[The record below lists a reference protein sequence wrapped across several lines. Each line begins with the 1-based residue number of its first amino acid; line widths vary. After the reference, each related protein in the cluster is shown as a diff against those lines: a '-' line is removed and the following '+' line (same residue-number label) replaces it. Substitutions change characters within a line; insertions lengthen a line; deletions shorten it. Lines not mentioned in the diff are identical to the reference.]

1 MSYRKIYGEEIQ
13 QKVGS
18 IKHCPSKAHL
28 VDGFYEMVPDPITK
42 EKILTIDANE
52 GSVNK
57 DLVNIPTSKEGSND
71 GCYALKPHG
80 ELACE
85 KDHYMGID
93 YYISGTRHN
102 ICHKDPVQTYF
113 SAMFDDPN
121 TLTRFFKLLI
131 GAIIILLVTTIFGCC
146 YEFWLRY
153 GNSINCLYYFSK
165 ECKNISEK
173 RDGKVSLLDYL
184 YPKSICVFP
193 YQKADKRSQSGG
205 SKNKNIMKGGEVK
218 EGFNS
223 NSLEFKNVNGN
234 NTKCITLEENIDES
248 NNRRFPYNLA
258 DYVHDSDSYNI
269 IKIPIKF
276 FSFTFLYCVLL
287 TRVFLNWTLSTLS
300 TKYQNNV
307 KSSATLSNIV
317 FLLLCGLLLPYSP
330 FAILGFI
337 LFIITAIMSIAT
349 IFSIILCF
357 KRDLLGS
364 VFPFLK
370 IDNCRTNDGQDL
382 NDYYDVFNSIKNN
395 YFYSINKETLS
406 GAIVPLIILFIY
418 AMITLSISMGTATN
432 HANNQSTN
440 ALTTFITVCGIT
452 FLVGGVFYILSKLF
466 SKYKDNKIIAP
477 LITLFKAINEGFLN
491 LFLFF
496 NLIFISVLG
505 FFGLI
510 LGNMFANVYMTLS
523 TLFNF
528 FYIPISQPLE
538 FFDIMK
544 DHADL
549 LTILFCIGV
558 IGSAGFAFDKNTTG
572 VMSGILVVLILYKI
586 SKGLKAK

>member
-18 IKHCPSKAHL
+18 IKHCPSKANL
-28 VDGFYEMVPDPITK
+28 VDGFYKMVPDPITK
-42 EKILTIDANE
+42 TKILTIDAS
-52 GSVNK
+52 GAMNK
-57 DLVNIPTSKEGSND
+57 DLTNIPRNKENSDG
-71 GCYALKPHG
+71 GCYALIPKG
-80 ELACE
+80 ELACDPT
-85 KDHYMGID
+85 DHYMGID
-93 YYISGTRHN
+93 YNIDGERHN
-102 ICHKDPVQTYF
+102 ICHKEPVQTYF

-276 FSFTFLYCVLL
+276 FSFTFLYCVLF
-287 TRVFLNWTLSTLS
+287 TRAFLNWTLSTLS

-317 FLLLCGLLLPYSP
+317 FLLLCGLLIPSSP

-337 LFIITAIMSIAT
+337 LFIITAIMSIST
-349 IFSIILCF
+349 IFSIILCIN
-357 KRDLLGS
+357 RDLLGS

-370 IDNCRTNDGQDL
+370 IDKCITNDDQVL
-382 NDYYDVFNSIKNN
+382 KDYYDVFNSIKNN
-395 YFYSINKETLS
+395 YFYSISKKDGIYS
-406 GAIVPLIILFIY
+406 GAIVPCIILFIF
-418 AMITLSISMGTATN
+418 AIISLSISADN
-432 HANNQSTN
+432 ESTN
-440 ALTTFITVCGIT
+440 ALNGFIIFCYWTFI
-452 FLVGGVFYILSKLF
+452 GVAVSSLLLKLF
-466 SKYKDNKIIAP
+466 SKYKDNIIIAS
-477 LITLFKAINEGFLN
+477 LITFSKAVNDG
-491 LFLFF
+491 FF
-496 NLIFISVLG
+496 NIFLLINLLFISVLG

-528 FYIPISQPLE
+528 FYIPITNPLE

-558 IGSAGFAFDKNTTG
+558 IGSVGFAFDRNTTG
-572 VMSGILVVLILYKI
+572 VMSGILVILILYKI

>member
-1 MSYRKIYGEEIQ
+1 MSYRKIYGEEIE

-18 IKHCPSKAHL
+18 IEHCPSKANL
-28 VDGFYEMVPDPITK
+28 VDGFYKMVPDPITK
-42 EKILTIDANE
+42 EKILTIDAS
-52 GSVNK
+52 GIMNK
-57 DLVNIPTSKEGSND
+57 DLTNIPRNKEDSKD
-71 GCYALKPHG
+71 GCYALKPRG

-93 YYISGTRHN
+93 YYISGTRYN
-102 ICHKDPVQTYF
+102 ICHKEPVQTYF

-173 RDGKVSLLDYL
+173 LDGKVSLLDYL

-193 YQKADKRSQSGG
+193 YQKAIKKTQSGG
-205 SKNKNIMKGGEVK
+205 SKKNYIMKGGEVK

-258 DYVHDSDSYNI
+258 DYVHDSDSYSI

-287 TRVFLNWTLSTLS
+287 TRAFLNWTLSTLS
-300 TKYQNNV
+300 TKFQNNV

-330 FAILGFI
+330 FAILGFV
-337 LFIITAIMSIAT
+337 LFIISVIMSIAT

-357 KRDLLGS
+357 KRNLLGS

-370 IDNCRTNDGQDL
+370 IDNCKTNDGQDL
-382 NDYYDVFNSIKNN
+382 NDYYDVFNSKNN
-395 YFYSINKETLS
+395 YFYSINKETFS
-406 GAIVPLIILFIY
+406 GAIVPVIFLFIF
-418 AMITLSISMGTATN
+418 AMITLSISADP
-432 HANNQSTN
+432 NNQSTN
-440 ALTTFITVCGIT
+440 ALTTFINVCGIT

-477 LITLFKAINEGFLN
+477 LITFFKAINEGFLN

-528 FYIPISQPLE
+528 FYIPITNPLE

-558 IGSAGFAFDKNTTG
+558 IGSASFAFDRNTTG

>member
-1 MSYRKIYGEEIQ
+1 MSYRKIYAEEIQ
-13 QKVGS
+13 QRVGS
-18 IKHCPSKAHL
+18 IEHCPSKANL
-28 VDGFYEMVPDPITK
+28 VDGFYKMVPDPITK
-42 EKILTIDANE
+42 GKILTIDASGTMND
-52 GSVNK
+52 GLK
-57 DLVNIPTSKEGSND
+57 NIPFKSDDNYEG
-71 GCYALKPHG
+71 GCYKVVPEG
-80 ELACE
+80 ELGCDT
-85 KDHYMGID
+85 KDYMGIN
-93 YYISGTRHN
+93 YKIGTTTYN

-205 SKNKNIMKGGEVK
+205 SKKKNIMKGGEVK

-223 NSLEFKNVNGN
+223 NSLEFKDINGN
-234 NTKCITLEENIDES
+234 NTKCITLEDNIDES

-258 DYVHDSDSYNI
+258 DYVYDNDSYNI

-287 TRVFLNWTLSTLS
+287 TRAFLNWTLSNLS
-300 TKYQNNV
+300 IKFQNNV
-307 KSSATLSNIV
+307 KSSAAVSNII

-330 FAILGFI
+330 FAILGFV
-337 LFIITAIMSIAT
+337 LFIISVIMCIASIV
-349 IFSIILCF
+349 SIILCI
-357 KRDLLGS
+357 KRDLLTS
-364 VFPFLK
+364 IFPFLK
-370 IDNCRTNDGQDL
+370 IDKCITNDDQDL
-382 NDYYDVFNSIKNN
+382 KDYYDVLNSIKNN

-406 GAIVPLIILFIY
+406 GAIVPVIFFFIFL
-418 AMITLSISMGTATN
+418 MINISIA
-432 HANNQSTN
+432 ANPDNDSTN
-440 ALTTFITVCGIT
+440 ALNGFLRFCVIT
-452 FLVGGVFYILSKLF
+452 FLVGGLLYLLSKIF
-466 SKYKDNKIIAP
+466 SKYKDNKIIGP
-477 LITLFKAINEGFLN
+477 LINFLKAINEGFLN
-491 LFLFF
+491 IILVF
-496 NLIFISVLG
+496 NLIFITIFA
-505 FFGLI
+505 FFGSI
-510 LGNMFANVYMTLS
+510 LGNMFANAYMTLS

-528 FYIPISQPLE
+528 FYIPLTNPLE
-538 FFDIMK
+538 FLDIMK
-544 DHADL
+544 DHGDL

-558 IGSAGFAFDKNTTG
+558 IGSASFAFDKNTLG
-572 VMSGILVVLILYKI
+572 VMSGILVILILYKLN
-586 SKGLKAK
+586 KGLKAK

>member
-18 IKHCPSKAHL
+18 IKHCPSKANL
-28 VDGFYEMVPDPITK
+28 VDGFYKMVPDPITK
-42 EKILTIDANE
+42 TKILTIDAS
-52 GSVNK
+52 GAMNK
-57 DLVNIPTSKEGSND
+57 DLTNIPRNKENSDG
-71 GCYALKPHG
+71 GCYALIPKG
-80 ELACE
+80 ELACDPT
-85 KDHYMGID
+85 DHYMGID
-93 YYISGTRHN
+93 YNIDGERHN
-102 ICHKDPVQTYF
+102 ICHKEPVQTYF

-276 FSFTFLYCVLL
+276 FSFTFLYCVLF
-287 TRVFLNWTLSTLS
+287 TRAFLNWTLSTLS

-317 FLLLCGLLLPYSP
+317 FLL
-330 FAILGFI
+330 
-337 LFIITAIMSIAT
+337 
-349 IFSIILCF
+349 
-357 KRDLLGS
+357 
-364 VFPFLK
+364 
-370 IDNCRTNDGQDL
+370 
-382 NDYYDVFNSIKNN
+382 
-395 YFYSINKETLS
+395 
-406 GAIVPLIILFIY
+406 
-418 AMITLSISMGTATN
+418 
-432 HANNQSTN
+432 
-440 ALTTFITVCGIT
+440 
-452 FLVGGVFYILSKLF
+452 
-466 SKYKDNKIIAP
+466 
-477 LITLFKAINEGFLN
+477 
-491 LFLFF
+491 
-496 NLIFISVLG
+496 
-505 FFGLI
+505 
-510 LGNMFANVYMTLS
+510 
-523 TLFNF
+523 
-528 FYIPISQPLE
+528 
-538 FFDIMK
+538 
-544 DHADL
+544 
-549 LTILFCIGV
+549 
-558 IGSAGFAFDKNTTG
+558 
-572 VMSGILVVLILYKI
+572 
-586 SKGLKAK
+586 

>member
-18 IKHCPSKAHL
+18 IKHCPSKANL
-28 VDGFYEMVPDPITK
+28 VDGFYKMVPDPITK
-42 EKILTIDANE
+42 TKILTIDAS
-52 GSVNK
+52 GAMNK
-57 DLVNIPTSKEGSND
+57 DLTNIPRNKENSDG
-71 GCYALKPHG
+71 GCYALIPKG
-80 ELACE
+80 ELACDPT
-85 KDHYMGID
+85 DHYMGID
-93 YYISGTRHN
+93 YNIDGERHN
-102 ICHKDPVQTYF
+102 ICHKEPVQTYF

-173 RDGKVSLLDYL
+173 LDGKVSLLDYL

-193 YQKADKRSQSGG
+193 YQKAIKKTQSGG
-205 SKNKNIMKGGEVK
+205 FKKNYIMKGGEVK

-269 IKIPIKF
+269 IKIPIKL
-276 FSFTFLYCVLL
+276 FSFTFLYCVLF
-287 TRVFLNWTLSTLS
+287 TRAFLNWTLSTLS

-317 FLLLCGLLLPYSP
+317 FLLLCGLLIPSSP

-337 LFIITAIMSIAT
+337 LFIITAIMSIST
-349 IFSIILCF
+349 IFSIILCIN
-357 KRDLLGS
+357 RDLLGS

-370 IDNCRTNDGQDL
+370 IDKCITNDDQVL
-382 NDYYDVFNSIKNN
+382 KDYYDVFNSIKNN
-395 YFYSINKETLS
+395 YFYSISKKDGIYS
-406 GAIVPLIILFIY
+406 GAIVPCIILFIF
-418 AMITLSISMGTATN
+418 AMISLSISIN
-432 HANNQSTN
+432 PDNESTN
-440 ALTTFITVCGIT
+440 ALNGFIIFCYWTFI
-452 FLVGGVFYILSKLF
+452 GVAVSSLLLKLF
-466 SKYKDNKIIAP
+466 SKYKDNIIIAS
-477 LITLFKAINEGFLN
+477 LITFSKAVNDG
-491 LFLFF
+491 FF
-496 NLIFISVLG
+496 NIFLLINLLFISVLG

-528 FYIPISQPLE
+528 FYIPITNPLE

-558 IGSAGFAFDKNTTG
+558 IGSVGFAFDRNTTG
-572 VMSGILVVLILYKI
+572 VMSGILVILILYKI

>member
-18 IKHCPSKAHL
+18 IKHCPSKANL
-28 VDGFYEMVPDPITK
+28 VDGFYKMVPDPITK
-42 EKILTIDANE
+42 TKILTIDAS
-52 GSVNK
+52 GAMNK
-57 DLVNIPTSKEGSND
+57 DLTNIPRNKENSDG
-71 GCYALKPHG
+71 GCYALIPKG
-80 ELACE
+80 ELACDPT
-85 KDHYMGID
+85 DHYMGID
-93 YYISGTRHN
+93 YNIDGERHN
-102 ICHKDPVQTYF
+102 ICHKEPVQTYF

-173 RDGKVSLLDYL
+173 LDGKVSLLDYL

-193 YQKADKRSQSGG
+193 YQKAIKKTQSGG
-205 SKNKNIMKGGEVK
+205 FKKNYIMKGGEVK

-269 IKIPIKF
+269 IKIPIKL
-276 FSFTFLYCVLL
+276 FSFTFLYCVLF
-287 TRVFLNWTLSTLS
+287 TRAFLNWTLSTLS

-317 FLLLCGLLLPYSP
+317 FLLLCGLLIPSSP

-337 LFIITAIMSIAT
+337 LFIITAIMSIST
-349 IFSIILCF
+349 IFSIILCIN
-357 KRDLLGS
+357 RDLLGS

-370 IDNCRTNDGQDL
+370 IDKCITNDDQVL
-382 NDYYDVFNSIKNN
+382 KDYYDVFNSIKNN
-395 YFYSINKETLS
+395 YFYSISKKDGIYS
-406 GAIVPLIILFIY
+406 GAIVPCIILFIF
-418 AMITLSISMGTATN
+418 AIISLSISADN
-432 HANNQSTN
+432 ESTN
-440 ALTTFITVCGIT
+440 ALNGFIIFCYWTFI
-452 FLVGGVFYILSKLF
+452 GVAVSSLLLKLF
-466 SKYKDNKIIAP
+466 SKYKDNIIIAS
-477 LITLFKAINEGFLN
+477 LITFSKAVNDG
-491 LFLFF
+491 FF
-496 NLIFISVLG
+496 NIFLLINLLFISVLG

-528 FYIPISQPLE
+528 FYIPITNPLE

-558 IGSAGFAFDKNTTG
+558 IGSAGFAFDRNTTG
-572 VMSGILVVLILYKI
+572 VMSGILVILILYKI

>member
-1 MSYRKIYGEEIQ
+1 MSYRKIYAEEIEQ
-13 QKVGS
+13 RVGS
-18 IKHCPSKAHL
+18 IKHCPSKANL
-28 VDGFYEMVPDPITK
+28 VDGFYKMETDPITK
-42 EKILTIDANE
+42 AKTLTIDASGTMND
-52 GSVNK
+52 GLKS
-57 DLVNIPTSKEGSND
+57 IPKSKEDSND
-71 GCYALKPHG
+71 GCYAVTPQYGDIGCDPK
-80 ELACE
+80 E
-85 KDHYMGID
+85 HYMGIN
-93 YYISGTRHN
+93 YKIGTKRYN
-102 ICHKDPVQTYF
+102 ICHKEPVQTLF
-113 SAMFDDPN
+113 SGILDDPN
-121 TLTRFFKLLI
+121 ILTRFFKLLI

-205 SKNKNIMKGGEVK
+205 TKKKNIMKGGEVK

-234 NTKCITLEENIDES
+234 NTKCITLEDNIDES

-276 FSFTFLYCVLL
+276 FSFTFLYCVLF
-287 TRVFLNWTLSTLS
+287 TRAFLNWILSTLS

-307 KSSATLSNIV
+307 KSSATVSNIV

-337 LFIITAIMSIAT
+337 LFIISAIMSIAT
-349 IFSIILCF
+349 IFSLILCI
-357 KRDLLGS
+357 KRDLLGT

-370 IDNCRTNDGQDL
+370 IDKCITNDDQDL
-382 NDYYDVFNSIKNN
+382 KDYYDVFNSIKNN
-395 YFYSINKETLS
+395 YFYSINKETVS
-406 GAIVPLIILFIY
+406 GAIVPAIFSLIFLSLL
-418 AMITLSISMGTATN
+418 LSISI
-432 HANNQSTN
+432 NQKNESTKMLN
-440 ALTTFITVCGIT
+440 TFITVCGIT
-452 FLVGGVFYILSKLF
+452 FLVGGLFYLLSKIF
-466 SKYKDNKIIAP
+466 SKYKDNTIIAP
-477 LITLFKAINEGFLN
+477 LINFFKVINEGFLN
-491 LFLFF
+491 IILVF
-496 NLIFISVLG
+496 NLIFIVALG
-505 FFGLI
+505 FSGLI
-510 LGNMFANVYMTLS
+510 FGNMFANVYMTLS

-528 FYIPISQPLE
+528 FYIPITNPLE

-558 IGSAGFAFDKNTTG
+558 IGSASFAFDRNTTG

>member
-1 MSYRKIYGEEIQ
+1 MSYRKIYAEEIEQ
-13 QKVGS
+13 RVGS
-18 IKHCPSKAHL
+18 TQFCPSRANL
-28 VDGFYEMVPDPITK
+28 VDGFYKMESDPITR
-42 EKILTIDANE
+42 EKVLTIDTS
-52 GSVNK
+52 GSING
-57 DLVNIPTSKEGSND
+57 DLSGIPQNGDVS
-71 GCYALKPHG
+71 GCYAIRLQQG
-80 ELACE
+80 ELGC
-85 KDHYMGID
+85 DPNNYMGID
-93 YYISGTRHN
+93 YKIDGVRFN
-102 ICHKDPVQTYF
+102 ICHKEPVQTYF

-121 TLTRFFKLLI
+121 ALTRFFKLLI
-131 GAIIILLVTTIFGCC
+131 AAIIILLVTTIFGCC

-205 SKNKNIMKGGEVK
+205 TKKKNIMKGGEVK

-223 NSLEFKNVNGN
+223 NSLEFKDVNGN
-234 NTKCITLEENIDES
+234 NTKCITLEDNINES

-276 FSFTFLYCVLL
+276 FSFTFLYCVLF
-287 TRVFLNWTLSTLS
+287 TRAFLNWILSNLS
-300 TKYQNNV
+300 IKFQNNV
-307 KSSATLSNIV
+307 KSSATVSNIV

-337 LFIITAIMSIAT
+337 LFIITAIMNITT
-349 IFSIILCF
+349 IFAIILCF
-357 KRDLLGS
+357 NRNLLTS
-364 VFPFLK
+364 LFPFLK
-370 IDNCRTNDGQDL
+370 IDKCITNDDQDL
-382 NDYYDVFNSIKNN
+382 KEYYNVFNSIRDN
-395 YFYSINKETLS
+395 YFYSFNKDTRL
-406 GAIVPLIILFIY
+406 GGVIPFVVL
-418 AMITLSISMGTATN
+418 ITLVTLRLLMEIEN
-432 HANNQSTN
+432 NDANN
-440 ALTTFITVCGIT
+440 ALNDFKKVCIIT
-452 FLVGGVFYILSKLF
+452 FLIGGVFYLLSKVIPTNH
-466 SKYKDNKIIAP
+466 KDNIIIRN
-477 LITLFKAINEGFLN
+477 LIFFFKVINEGFLN
-491 LFLFF
+491 IILFI
-496 NLIFISVLG
+496 NLLIILA
-505 FFGLI
+505 FGLLGSM
-510 LGNMFANVYMTLS
+510 LGNMFANAYMILS
-523 TLFNF
+523 TFFNF
-528 FYIPISQPLE
+528 LYIPITQPLE

-558 IGSAGFAFDKNTTG
+558 IGSASFAFDRNTTG

>member
-1 MSYRKIYGEEIQ
+1 MSYRKIYAEEIQ
-13 QKVGS
+13 QRVGS
-18 IKHCPSKAHL
+18 IKHCPSKANL
-28 VDGFYEMVPDPITK
+28 VDGFYKMETDPNTK
-42 EKILTIDANE
+42 IKTLTIDAS
-52 GSVNK
+52 GTMNK
-57 DLVNIPTSKEGSND
+57 DLAEIPTSKDNTDG
-71 GCYALKPHG
+71 GCYAVIPQG
-80 ELACE
+80 ELRCDP

-93 YYISGTRHN
+93 YNIGGTRHN
-102 ICHKDPVQTYF
+102 ICHKEPVQTLF

-173 RDGKVSLLDYL
+173 LDGKVSLLDYL

-193 YQKADKRSQSGG
+193 YQKAVKKTQSGG
-205 SKNKNIMKGGEVK
+205 TKKNYIMKGGEVK

-258 DYVHDSDSYNI
+258 DYVHDSNSYNI

-276 FSFTFLYCVLL
+276 FSFTFLYCVLF
-287 TRVFLNWTLSTLS
+287 TRVFLNWILSTLS
-300 TKYQNNV
+300 TNYQNNV
-307 KSSATLSNIV
+307 KSSATVSNIV
-317 FLLLCGLLLPYSP
+317 FLLLCGLLLPYTP
-330 FAILGFI
+330 FAILGSI
-337 LFIITAIMSIAT
+337 LFIISLIMIIAT
-349 IFSIILCF
+349 IFSMILCI

-370 IDNCRTNDGQDL
+370 IDKCITNDDQDL
-382 NDYYDVFNSIKNN
+382 KDYYDVFNSIKNN
-395 YFYSINKETLS
+395 YFYSINKETVS
-406 GAIVPLIILFIY
+406 GAIVPAIFFLVYISLL
-418 AMITLSISMGTATN
+418 LSISIN
-432 HANNQSTN
+432 PENESTKMLN
-440 ALTTFITVCGIT
+440 TFITVCGIT
-452 FLVGGVFYILSKLF
+452 FLVGGLFYLLSKIF
-466 SKYKDNKIIAP
+466 SKYKDNTIIAP
-477 LITLFKAINEGFLN
+477 LINFFKAINEGFLN
-491 LFLFF
+491 IILFF
-496 NLIFISVLG
+496 NLIFIVALG
-505 FFGLI
+505 FFGSI
-510 LGNMFANVYMTLS
+510 LGNMFANMYMTLS

-528 FYIPISQPLE
+528 FYIPITNPLE

-558 IGSAGFAFDKNTTG
+558 IGSASFAFDRNTTG
-572 VMSGILVVLILYKI
+572 AMSGILVVLILYKI

>member
-18 IKHCPSKAHL
+18 IKHCPSKANL
-28 VDGFYEMVPDPITK
+28 VDGFYKMVPDPITK
-42 EKILTIDANE
+42 TKILTIDAS
-52 GSVNK
+52 GAMNK
-57 DLVNIPTSKEGSND
+57 DLTNIPRNKENSDG
-71 GCYALKPHG
+71 GCYALIPKG
-80 ELACE
+80 ELACDPT
-85 KDHYMGID
+85 DHYMGID
-93 YYISGTRHN
+93 YNIDGERHN
-102 ICHKDPVQTYF
+102 ICHKEPVQTYF

-173 RDGKVSLLDYL
+173 LDGKVSLLDYL

-193 YQKADKRSQSGG
+193 YQKAIKKTQSGG
-205 SKNKNIMKGGEVK
+205 FKKNYIMKGGEVK

-269 IKIPIKF
+269 IKIPIKL
-276 FSFTFLYCVLL
+276 FSFTFLYCVLF
-287 TRVFLNWTLSTLS
+287 TRAFLNWTLSTLS

-317 FLLLCGLLLPYSP
+317 FLLLCGLLIPSSP

-337 LFIITAIMSIAT
+337 LFIITAIMSIST
-349 IFSIILCF
+349 IFSIILCIN
-357 KRDLLGS
+357 RDLLGS

-370 IDNCRTNDGQDL
+370 IDKCITNDDQVL
-382 NDYYDVFNSIKNN
+382 KDYYDVFNSIKNN
-395 YFYSINKETLS
+395 YFYSISKKDGIYS
-406 GAIVPLIILFIY
+406 GAIVPCIILFIF
-418 AMITLSISMGTATN
+418 AIISLSISADN
-432 HANNQSTN
+432 ESTN
-440 ALTTFITVCGIT
+440 ALNGFIIFCYWTFI
-452 FLVGGVFYILSKLF
+452 GVAVSCLLLKLF
-466 SKYKDNKIIAP
+466 SKYKDNIIIAS
-477 LITLFKAINEGFLN
+477 LITFSKAVNDG
-491 LFLFF
+491 FF
-496 NLIFISVLG
+496 NIFLLINLLFISVLG

-528 FYIPISQPLE
+528 FYIPITNPLE

-558 IGSAGFAFDKNTTG
+558 IGSAGFAFDRNTTG
-572 VMSGILVVLILYKI
+572 VMSGILVILILYKI

>member
-1 MSYRKIYGEEIQ
+1 MSYRKIYGEEIV

-18 IKHCPSKAHL
+18 IEHCPSKANL
-28 VDGFYEMVPDPITK
+28 VDGFYKMVPDPITK
-42 EKILTIDANE
+42 EKILTIDAS
-52 GSVNK
+52 GTMNK
-57 DLVNIPTSKEGSND
+57 DLANIPTSKEASND

-93 YYISGTRHN
+93 YYIDGKRHN
-102 ICHKDPVQTYF
+102 VCHKEPVQTYF

-205 SKNKNIMKGGEVK
+205 SKKKNIMKGGEVK

-258 DYVHDSDSYNI
+258 DYVHDSDSYSI
-269 IKIPIKF
+269 IKIPIKL
-276 FSFTFLYCVLL
+276 FSFTFLYCVLI
-287 TRVFLNWTLSTLS
+287 TRAFLNLTLSTLS

-307 KSSATLSNIV
+307 KSSATLS
-317 FLLLCGLLLPYSP
+317 
-330 FAILGFI
+330 
-337 LFIITAIMSIAT
+337 
-349 IFSIILCF
+349 
-357 KRDLLGS
+357 
-364 VFPFLK
+364 
-370 IDNCRTNDGQDL
+370 
-382 NDYYDVFNSIKNN
+382 
-395 YFYSINKETLS
+395 LS
-406 GAIVPLIILFIY
+406 LIHI
-418 AMITLSISMGTATN
+418 
-432 HANNQSTN
+432 
-440 ALTTFITVCGIT
+440 
-452 FLVGGVFYILSKLF
+452 
-466 SKYKDNKIIAP
+466 
-477 LITLFKAINEGFLN
+477 
-491 LFLFF
+491 
-496 NLIFISVLG
+496 
-505 FFGLI
+505 
-510 LGNMFANVYMTLS
+510 
-523 TLFNF
+523 
-528 FYIPISQPLE
+528 
-538 FFDIMK
+538 
-544 DHADL
+544 
-549 LTILFCIGV
+549 
-558 IGSAGFAFDKNTTG
+558 
-572 VMSGILVVLILYKI
+572 
-586 SKGLKAK
+586 

>member
-1 MSYRKIYGEEIQ
+1 MSYRKIYGEEIE

-18 IKHCPSKAHL
+18 IKYCPSKANL
-28 VDGFYEMVPDPITK
+28 VDGFYEMVPNPITK

-57 DLVNIPTSKEGSND
+57 DLVNIPTSKEASND
-71 GCYALKPHG
+71 GCYALKPRG

-93 YYISGTRHN
+93 YYIDGKRHN
-102 ICHKDPVQTYF
+102 VCHKEPVQTYF

-153 GNSINCLYYFSK
+153 GDSIDCLYYYSK
-165 ECKNISEK
+165 KCKNISK
-173 RDGKVSLLDYL
+173 DFNGKASLLDYMF
-184 YPKSICVFP
+184 PNDIHMHP
-193 YQKADKRSQSGG
+193 YQKPMKNSPNQMGG
-205 SKNKNIMKGGEVK
+205 TKKKYNMKGGEDK

-223 NSLEFKNVNGN
+223 KTIDFKSATNEKA
-234 NTKCITLEENIDES
+234 KCITLHEDYSES
-248 NNRRFPYNLA
+248 DYRPFPYSVA
-258 DYVHDSDSYNI
+258 DYVHNSDSYHI
-269 IKIPIKF
+269 IKTPLKI

-287 TRVFLNWTLSTLS
+287 TRVFLNWILRNLSRGYG
-300 TKYQNNV
+300 KNI
-307 KSSATLSNIV
+307 KSATAGNIV

-330 FAILGFI
+330 IAIISVL
-337 LFIITAIMSIAT
+337 LVIITAIINTIGLIAA
-349 IFSIILCF
+349 FILCIRPKTGLFLPFF
-357 KRDLLGS
+357 KFNQHS
-364 VFPFLK
+364 
-370 IDNCRTNDGQDL
+370 DNYEPEVL
-382 NDYYDVFNSIKNN
+382 EDYYKVFDYKK
-395 YFYSINKETLS
+395 YFYSTKDNPGILAFS
-406 GAIVPLIILFIY
+406 LIPIILLIIF
-418 AMITLSISMGTATN
+418 A
-432 HANNQSTN
+432 
-440 ALTTFITVCGIT
+440 ALNIGEGQTI
-452 FLVGGVFYILSKLF
+452 VFQ
-466 SKYKDNKIIAP
+466 IIAY
-477 LITLFKAINEGFLN
+477 GFVGALVLN
-491 LFLFF
+491 LIFSLIGFKNNEDGSYKSTIADLLEKLSAIFKNILLMF
-496 NLIFISVLG
+496 NLIIIFGFSLVGISIG
-505 FFGLI
+505 S
-510 LGNMFANVYMTLS
+510 MFANAYMTLS

-528 FYIPISQPLE
+528 LYIPITQPLE

-558 IGSAGFAFDKNTTG
+558 IGSASFAFDKNTTG

>member
-1 MSYRKIYGEEIQ
+1 MSYRKIYAEEIQ
-13 QKVGS
+13 QRVGS
-18 IKHCPSKAHL
+18 IEHCPSKANL
-28 VDGFYEMVPDPITK
+28 VDGFYKMVPDPITK
-42 EKILTIDANE
+42 GKILTIDASGTMND
-52 GSVNK
+52 GLK
-57 DLVNIPTSKEGSND
+57 NIPFKSDDNYEG
-71 GCYALKPHG
+71 GCYKVVPEG
-80 ELACE
+80 ELGCDT
-85 KDHYMGID
+85 KDYMGIN
-93 YYISGTRHN
+93 YKIGTTTYN

-205 SKNKNIMKGGEVK
+205 SKKKNIMKGGEVK

-258 DYVHDSDSYNI
+258 DYVHDSNSYNI

-287 TRVFLNWTLSTLS
+287 TRAFLNWTLSNLS
-300 TKYQNNV
+300 IKFQNNV
-307 KSSATLSNIV
+307 KSSATKSNII

-330 FAILGFI
+330 FAILGFV
-337 LFIITAIMSIAT
+337 LFIISVIMSIAS
-349 IFSIILCF
+349 IASIILCI
-357 KRDLLGS
+357 KRDLLTPL
-364 VFPFLK
+364 FPFLK
-370 IDNCRTNDGQDL
+370 IDKCITNDDQDL
-382 NDYYDVFNSIKNN
+382 KDYYDVFNSIKNN
-395 YFYSINKETLS
+395 YFYSINKETVS
-406 GAIVPLIILFIY
+406 GAIVPAIFFFIFFIIT
-418 AMITLSISMGTATN
+418 ITIN
-432 HANNQSTN
+432 PENQSAN
-440 ALTTFITVCGIT
+440 ALTGFLTVCGIA
-452 FLVGGVFYILSKLF
+452 FLVGGLFYLLSKIF
-466 SKYKDNKIIAP
+466 SKYKDNTIIAP
-477 LITLFKAINEGFLN
+477 LINFFKTMNEGFLN
-491 LFLFF
+491 IILVF
-496 NLIFISVLG
+496 NLIFITTFA
-505 FFGLI
+505 FFGSI
-510 LGNMFANVYMTLS
+510 LGNMFANAYMTLS

-528 FYIPISQPLE
+528 LYIPITNPLE

-558 IGSAGFAFDKNTTG
+558 IGSASFAFDRNTTG
-572 VMSGILVVLILYKI
+572 VMSGILVILILYKI

>member
-1 MSYRKIYGEEIQ
+1 MSYRKIYAEEIQ
-13 QKVGS
+13 QRVGS
-18 IKHCPSKAHL
+18 IKHCPSKANL
-28 VDGFYEMVPDPITK
+28 VDGFYKMVPDPITK
-42 EKILTIDANE
+42 TKILTIDAS
-52 GSVNK
+52 GIMNK
-57 DLVNIPTSKEGSND
+57 DLINIPRNKENSDG
-71 GCYALKPHG
+71 GCYAVIPKG
-80 ELACE
+80 ELACDPT
-85 KDHYMGID
+85 DHYMGID
-93 YYISGTRHN
+93 YNIDGERHN
-102 ICHKDPVQTYF
+102 ICHKEPVQTYF

-131 GAIIILLVTTIFGCC
+131 GAMIILLVTTIFGCC

-173 RDGKVSLLDYL
+173 LDGKVSLLDYL

-193 YQKADKRSQSGG
+193 YQKAIKKTQSGG
-205 SKNKNIMKGGEVK
+205 FKKNYIMKGGEVK

-269 IKIPIKF
+269 IKIPIKL
-276 FSFTFLYCVLL
+276 FSFTFLYCVLF
-287 TRVFLNWTLSTLS
+287 TRAFLNWTLSTLS

-317 FLLLCGLLLPYSP
+317 FLLLCGLLIPSSP

-337 LFIITAIMSIAT
+337 LFIITAIMSIST
-349 IFSIILCF
+349 IFSIILCIN
-357 KRDLLGS
+357 RDLLGS

-370 IDNCRTNDGQDL
+370 IDKCITNDDQVL
-382 NDYYDVFNSIKNN
+382 KDYYDVFNSIKNN
-395 YFYSINKETLS
+395 YFYSISKKDGIYS
-406 GAIVPLIILFIY
+406 GAIVPCIILFIF
-418 AMITLSISMGTATN
+418 AMISLSISIN
-432 HANNQSTN
+432 PDNESTN
-440 ALTTFITVCGIT
+440 ALNGFIIFCYWTFI
-452 FLVGGVFYILSKLF
+452 GVAVSSLLLKLF
-466 SKYKDNKIIAP
+466 SKYKDNIIIAS
-477 LITLFKAINEGFLN
+477 LITFSKAVNDG
-491 LFLFF
+491 FF
-496 NLIFISVLG
+496 NIFLLINLLFISVLG

-528 FYIPISQPLE
+528 FYIPITNPLE

-558 IGSAGFAFDKNTTG
+558 IGSAGFAFDRNTTG
-572 VMSGILVVLILYKI
+572 VMSGILVILILYKI

>member
-1 MSYRKIYGEEIQ
+1 MSYRKIYAEEIEQ
-13 QKVGS
+13 RVGS
-18 IKHCPSKAHL
+18 IKHCPSKANL
-28 VDGFYEMVPDPITK
+28 VDGFYKMVPDPITK
-42 EKILTIDANE
+42 VKTLTIDASGE
-52 GSVNK
+52 MNK
-57 DLVNIPTSKEGSND
+57 DLANIPSKENSDG
-71 GCYALKPHG
+71 GCYAVIPQG
-80 ELACE
+80 ELGCDP

-93 YYISGTRHN
+93 YNIAGTRHN
-102 ICHKDPVQTYF
+102 ICHKEPVQTF
-113 SAMFDDPN
+113 FNVMFDDPN

-205 SKNKNIMKGGEVK
+205 SKKKNIMKGGEVK

-258 DYVHDSDSYNI
+258 DYVHDSNSYNI

-276 FSFTFLYCVLL
+276 FSFTFLYCVLF
-287 TRVFLNWTLSTLS
+287 TRAFLNWILSTLS

-307 KSSATLSNIV
+307 KSSATVSNIV

-337 LFIITAIMSIAT
+337 LLIISLIMSIAT
-349 IFSIILCF
+349 IASTILCI

-370 IDNCRTNDGQDL
+370 IDKCITNDDEDL
-382 NDYYDVFNSIKNN
+382 KDYYDVFNSIKNN
-395 YFYSINKETLS
+395 YFYSINKETVS
-406 GAIVPLIILFIY
+406 GIIVPVIFFLVYISLL
-418 AMITLSISMGTATN
+418 LSISIN
-432 HANNQSTN
+432 PENESTKMLN
-440 ALTTFITVCGIT
+440 TFITVCGIT
-452 FLVGGVFYILSKLF
+452 FLVGGLFYLLSKIF
-466 SKYKDNKIIAP
+466 SKYKDNTIIAP
-477 LITLFKAINEGFLN
+477 IINFFKVINEGFLN
-491 LFLFF
+491 IILFF
-496 NLIFISVLG
+496 NLLFIVALG

-528 FYIPISQPLE
+528 FYIPLTNPLE